1 MEKYGKIIEPM
12 SSNPPKI
19 KKPVYLSKKSKIYQL
34 LIDYFKNPI
43 FTKIKNTNYNSIYM
57 AKIRSLLLTEGRYL
71 VVLAPINNNPL
82 GSKKSLRDLK
92 WESFQT
98 RTLEGKYNI
107 LSHEYESRSDDKY
120 NIPISITKRDKE
132 ISTYKCDEL
141 NVTVSLLHKKK
152 NNLYEYSERG
162 TILAALET
170 YQTIISF

>member
-12 SSNPPKI
+12 STNPPKI
-19 KKPVYLSKKSKIYQL
+19 KKPVYLSKKSRIYQL
-34 LIDYFKNPI
+34 LIDYFKNPV
-43 FTKIKNTNYNSIYM
+43 FTKIKNTHYNSIYM

-71 VVLAPINNNPL
+71 VVLVPINNNPL
-82 GSKKSLRDLK
+82 GSKKPLRNLK

-98 RTLEGKYNI
+98 RTLEGRYNI
-107 LSHEYESRSDDKY
+107 LTHEYESKSDDKF
-120 NIPISITKRDKE
+120 NIPINITKRDKE

-141 NVTVSLLHKKK
+141 NITVSLLHKKE
-152 NNLYEYSERG
+152 NNLYEYPDRG